1 MAIAAK
7 VCRSYIDKP
16 YLCTFTITTTMIDP
30 KKLAIKDFVYELPEE
45 RIAKFP
51 LPERDQSK
59 LLRYRSGQITDHA
72 FTDLP
77 RLLPSHTLLVFNNT
91 KVVQARLLF
100 QKDTGGAL
108 EIFCLEPVAPYREVQ
123 LAMQQTGNAV
133 WKCLVGNN
141 KRWKSGPVALRF
153 DGGMLQATRESQQEG
168 HFLIRFTWEP
178 AELTFAEV
186 LERCGRLPLP
196 PYLNRDLTPD
206 DHTRYQT
213 IYANQQGAVAAP
225 TAGLHFTDRVMAAL
239 QEQQVTTAYLTLHVG
254 AGTFKPV
261 KADVMEAHEM
271 HAEQL
276 YITKPL
282 LQRLLNHGGH
292 PIIPVGT
299 TSMRSLE
306 SLYWLGS
313 KVLQQPDLPAQE
325 LHVSQWQ
332 AYETADL
339 PTASDALQALLQYM
353 ERHQTAY
360 LHAST
365 QIIIAPGYTFR
376 ICHGLVT
383 NFHQPEST
391 LLLLV
396 SALIGDNWRKV
407 YTHALQHN
415 YRFLSYGDSSLL
427 LP

>member
-1 MAIAAK
+1 M
-7 VCRSYIDKP
+7 S
-16 YLCTFTITTTMIDP
+16 TNP
-30 KKLAIKDFVYELPEE
+30 KKLAIKDFVYELPEA

-59 LLRYRSGQITDHA
+59 LLYYHQGRIQDQT
-72 FTDLP
+72 FTNLP
-77 RLLPSHTLLVFNNT
+77 ELLPPHTMLVFNDT
-91 KVVQARLLF
+91 KVVQARLLM
-100 QKDTGGAL
+100 QKETGGVV

-141 KRWKSGPVALRF
+141 KRWKNGAVKLFFA
-153 DGGMLQATRESQQEG
+153 GGMLLAERQAQQEG
-168 HFLIRFTWEP
+168 HFLIRFRWEP
-178 AELTFAEV
+178 AELPFAEV

-213 IYANQQGAVAAP
+213 IYAAQQGAVAAP
-225 TAGLHFTDRVMAAL
+225 TAGLHFTERVL
-239 QEQQVTTAYLTLHVG
+239 GKLREQSITTAYLTLHVG

-261 KADVMEAHEM
+261 KAEVMEAHEM

-276 YITKPL
+276 YISKL
-282 LQRLLNHGGH
+282 LVQRLLTQLGH

-306 SLYWLGS
+306 SLYWLGT
-313 KVLQQPDLPAQE
+313 KVLQQPELPLQE
-325 LHVSQWQ
+325 LTVSQWQ
-332 AYETADL
+332 PYESMA
-339 PTASDALQALLQYM
+339 PPAAADALHALLQYM
-353 ERHQTAY
+353 ERHSTNY

-376 ICHGLVT
+376 ICNGLVT

-396 SALIGDNWRKV
+396 SALIGEDWRKV
-407 YTHALQHN
+407 YQHALAN
-415 YRFLSYGDSSLL
+415 GYRFLSYGDSSLL

>member
-1 MAIAAK
+1 M
-7 VCRSYIDKP
+7 S
-16 YLCTFTITTTMIDP
+16 DP

-59 LLRYRSGQITDHA
+59 LLYYKSGAIADHH
-72 FTDLP
+72 FTNLP
-77 RLLPSHTLLVFNNT
+77 ELLPAETLLVFNDT

-100 QKDTGGAL
+100 HKETGGL
-108 EIFCLEPVAPYREVQ
+108 VEIFCLEPVRPHSEVQ
-123 LAMQQTGNAV
+123 LAMQQTANCT

-141 KRWKSGPVALRF
+141 KRWKSDKLYLHF
-153 DGGMLQATRESQQEG
+153 EGGTLTAEREAQQEG
-168 HFLIRFTWEP
+168 HFLIHFTWEP
-178 AELTFAEV
+178 ADLTFAEV
-186 LERCGRLPLP
+186 LERCGKLPLP

-206 DHTRYQT
+206 DRTRYQT
-213 IYANQQGAVAAP
+213 IYANQEGAVAAP
-225 TAGLHFTDRVMAAL
+225 TAGLHFTDKVMAHIR
-239 QEQQVTTAYLTLHVG
+239 EKGITTAYLTLHVG

-276 YITKPL
+276 YLTRDFIVQLLAQVEQDKPV
-282 LQRLLNHGGH
+282 
-292 PIIPVGT
+292 IPVGT

-306 SLYWLGS
+306 SLYWLGV
-313 KVLQQPDLPAQE
+313 KILLQPDLPQTQ
-325 LHVSQWQ
+325 LHINQWF
-332 AYETADL
+332 AYESTNL
-339 PTASDALQALLQYM
+339 PSPVEALRALLQYM
-353 ERHQTAY
+353 TKHNTNH

-365 QIIIAPGYTFR
+365 QIIIAPGYSFR
-376 ICHGLVT
+376 ICKGLVT

-396 SALIGDNWRKV
+396 SALIGENWRTV
-407 YTHALQHN
+407 YQHALNNN

>member
-1 MAIAAK
+1 M
-7 VCRSYIDKP
+7 
-16 YLCTFTITTTMIDP
+16 TTDP
-30 KKLAIKDFVYELPEE
+30 KKLAIKDFMYELPEE
-45 RIAKFP
+45 RIAKYP
-51 LPERDQSK
+51 LPERDHSK
-59 LLRYRSGQITDHA
+59 LLQYKGGSLSDHV

-77 RLLPSHTLLVFNNT
+77 DLLPEQSLLVFNNT
-91 KVVQARLLF
+91 KVVQARLIF
-100 QKDTGGAL
+100 QKETGGTV

-123 LAMQQTGNAV
+123 LAMQQTGNST

-141 KRWKSGPVALRF
+141 KRWKSGPVSLHF
-153 DGGMLQATRESQQEG
+153 DGGMLRAAREEQQDG

-196 PYLNRDLTPD
+196 PYLNRELTPD
-206 DHTRYQT
+206 DQTRYQT

-225 TAGLHFTDRVMAAL
+225 TAGLHFTDRVMAQL
-239 QEQQVTTAYLTLHVG
+239 QERTIATAYLTLHVG

-261 KADVMEAHEM
+261 KAEVMEAHEM

-276 YITKPL
+276 YITRPL
-282 LQRLLNHGGH
+282 LQRLLQHQGK

-306 SLYWLGS
+306 SIYWLGA
-313 KVLQQPDLPAQE
+313 KVIQYPELPLTE
-325 LHVSQWQ
+325 MHVSQWQ
-332 AYETADL
+332 AYEATEL
-339 PTASDALQALLQYM
+339 PAATESLEALLAYM
-353 ERHQTAY
+353 EHNKTGY
-360 LHAST
+360 LHVST

-376 ICHGLVT
+376 VCAGLVT

-396 SALIGDNWRKV
+396 SALIGEDWRKV
-407 YTHALQHN
+407 YTHALEN
-415 YRFLSYGDSSLL
+415 DYRFLSYGDSSLL

>member
-1 MAIAAK
+1 M
-7 VCRSYIDKP
+7 SP
-16 YLCTFTITTTMIDP
+16 NP
-30 KKLAIKDFVYELPEE
+30 KNLAIKDFVYELPDD

-59 LLRYRSGQITDHA
+59 LLYYHRENITNYT

-77 RLLPSHTLLVFNNT
+77 QLLPPGSLLVFNNT

-100 QKDTGGAL
+100 QKETGGIV
-108 EIFCLEPVAPYREVQ
+108 EIFCLEPVAPHREVQ
-123 LAMQQTGNAV
+123 LAMQQTGGCT

-141 KRWKSGPVALRF
+141 KRWKSGPLQLYFEGGVAT
-153 DGGMLQATRESQQEG
+153 AEREAQQDG
-168 HFLIRFTWEP
+168 HFLIRFTWTP

-196 PYLNRDLTPD
+196 PYLNRDLTPED
-206 DHTRYQT
+206 RTRYQT
-213 IYANQQGAVAAP
+213 IYAHHQGAVAAP
-225 TAGLHFTDRVMAAL
+225 TAGLHFTDRVM
-239 QEQQVTTAYLTLHVG
+239 EQLRARGTDSTYLTLHVG

-261 KADVMEAHEM
+261 KADTMEAHEM

-276 YITKPL
+276 MVSKEVVELL
-282 LQRLLNHGGH
+282 LQHLGK
-292 PIIPVGT
+292 PVIPVGT

-306 SLYWLGS
+306 SLYWLGT
-313 KVLQQPDLPAQE
+313 LLLRQPDLKPEE
-325 LHVSQWQ
+325 LHVTQWIP
-332 AYETADL
+332 YETAT
-339 PTASDALQALLQYM
+339 PPAAAEALQALLHYM
-353 ERHQTAY
+353 DRHHTDH

-376 ICHGLVT
+376 VCSGLVT

-396 SALIGDNWRKV
+396 AALIGENWKQVYRHAMDND
-407 YTHALQHN
+407 

>member
-1 MAIAAK
+1 M
-7 VCRSYIDKP
+7 
-16 YLCTFTITTTMIDP
+16 TDP
-30 KKLAIKDFVYELPEE
+30 KKLAIKDFVYDLPEE

-51 LPERDQSK
+51 LPERDQSQ
-59 LLRYRSGQITDHA
+59 LLLYRHGQIADHT
-72 FTDLP
+72 FTELP
-77 RLLPSHTLLVFNNT
+77 QLLPPHTLLVFNDT
-91 KVVQARLLF
+91 KVVQARLLM
-100 QKDTGGAL
+100 QKETGGL
-108 EIFCLEPVAPYREVQ
+108 VEIFCLEPVAPHREVQ
-123 LAMQQTGNAV
+123 LAMQQTGCST

-141 KRWKSGPVALRF
+141 KRWKSGPVKLYF
-153 DGGMLQATRESQQEG
+153 EGGMLQAEREAQQEG

-178 AELTFAEV
+178 AGLTFAEV

-213 IYANQQGAVAAP
+213 IYANQKGAVAAP
-225 TAGLHFTDRVMAAL
+225 TAGLHFTDRVMEAL
-239 QEQQVTTAYLTLHVG
+239 KAQSIDTAYLTLHVG

-261 KADVMEAHEM
+261 KADTMEAHEM

-276 YITKPL
+276 YITRSVLERL
-282 LQRLLNHGGH
+282 LQQQGD
-292 PIIPVGT
+292 PVIPVGT

-306 SLYWLGS
+306 SIYWLGA
-313 KVLQQPDLPAQE
+313 KVLAHPDLPLQE

-332 AYETADL
+332 AYESINPPA
-339 PTASDALQALLQYM
+339 AAEALQALLQFM
-353 ERHQTAY
+353 DNMNTDH

-376 ICHGLVT
+376 MCQGLVT

-396 SALIGDNWRKV
+396 SALIGENWRNV
-407 YTHALQHN
+407 YQHALAHD

>member
-1 MAIAAK
+1 M
-7 VCRSYIDKP
+7 
-16 YLCTFTITTTMIDP
+16 MIDP

-59 LLRYRSGQITDHA
+59 LLLYRQGQIVDHT

-77 RLLPSHTLLVFNNT
+77 QLLPPNTLLVFNDT

-100 QKDTGGAL
+100 QKETGGFV

-123 LAMQQTGNAV
+123 LAMQQTGNCV

-141 KRWKSGPVALRF
+141 KRWKSGKISLRF
-153 DGGMLQATRESQQEG
+153 DGGMLQAEREAQQEG

-178 AELTFAEV
+178 AELPFAEV
-186 LERCGRLPLP
+186 LERCGKLPLP
-196 PYLNRDLTPD
+196 PYLNRDLTPE

-225 TAGLHFTDRVMAAL
+225 TAGLHFTDRVMASL
-239 QEQQVTTAYLTLHVG
+239 QEQNIAAAYLTLHVG
-254 AGTFKPV
+254 AGTFRPV
-261 KADVMEAHEM
+261 KADVMEEHEM

-276 YITKPL
+276 YLTKPL
-282 LQRLLNHGGH
+282 LQRLLKQLGK

-306 SLYWLGS
+306 SLYWLGA
-313 KVLQQPDLPAQE
+313 KVLQQPALPMQE
-325 LHVSQWQ
+325 LQVSQWQ
-332 AYETADL
+332 AYETKEPPA
-339 PTASDALQALLQYM
+339 AAEALNALLQYM
-353 ERHQTAY
+353 ERQGTNY

-376 ICHGLVT
+376 ICGGLIT

-396 SALIGDNWRKV
+396 SALIGEDWRKV
-407 YTHALQHN
+407 YQHALQNN

>member
-1 MAIAAK
+1 M
-7 VCRSYIDKP
+7 
-16 YLCTFTITTTMIDP
+16 TDP
-30 KKLAIKDFVYELPEE
+30 KKLAIKDFVYELPDD

-59 LLRYRSGQITDHA
+59 LLHYRQGQIADHT
-72 FTDLP
+72 FTQLP
-77 RLLPSHTLLVFNNT
+77 QLLPPQTLLFFNDT

-100 QKDTGGAL
+100 QKETGGIV
-108 EIFCLEPVAPYREVQ
+108 EIFCLEPVKPHREVQ
-123 LAMQQTGNAV
+123 LAMQQTSSCT

-141 KRWKSGPVALRF
+141 KRWKSGVLHLNF
-153 DGGMLQATRESQQEG
+153 EGGKLTAEREAQQDG
-168 HFLIRFTWEP
+168 HFLIHFTWEP

-186 LERCGRLPLP
+186 LEQCGKLPLP
-196 PYLNRDLTPD
+196 PYFNRDLTPD
-206 DHTRYQT
+206 DLTRYQT
-213 IYANQQGAVAAP
+213 IYANQKGAVAAP
-225 TAGLHFTDRVMAAL
+225 TAGLHFTDRVMAKL
-239 QEQQVTTAYLTLHVG
+239 QEQRIETAYLTLHVG
-254 AGTFKPV
+254 AGTFRPV
-261 KADVMEAHEM
+261 KAEVMEAHEM

-276 YITKPL
+276 YITKAVL
-282 LQRLLNHGGH
+282 ERLLKQQGE

-306 SLYWLGS
+306 SIYWLGV
-313 KVLQQPDLPAQE
+313 KVSEQPNLPLQE
-325 LHVSQWQ
+325 LHVTQWQ
-332 AYETADL
+332 AYETSNP
-339 PTASDALQALLQYM
+339 PTSEVALEALLQYM
-353 ERHQTAY
+353 QQQGTEH

-376 ICHGLVT
+376 MCDGLVT

-407 YTHALQHN
+407 YQHALEN
-415 YRFLSYGDSSLL
+415 DYRFLSYGDSSLL

>member
-1 MAIAAK
+1 M
-7 VCRSYIDKP
+7 
-16 YLCTFTITTTMIDP
+16 TDP
-30 KKLAIKDFVYELPEE
+30 KKLAIKDFVYELPDE

-59 LLRYRSGQITDHA
+59 LLHYKSGTIADHT

-77 RLLPSHTLLVFNNT
+77 ELLPANTLLVFNDT

-100 QKDTGGAL
+100 QKETGGIV
-108 EIFCLEPVAPYREVQ
+108 EIFCLEPVKPHAEVQ
-123 LAMQQTGNAV
+123 LAMQQTESCT

-141 KRWKSGPVALRF
+141 KRWKSGKLYLHF
-153 DGGMLQATRESQQEG
+153 EGGTITAEREAQQDG
-168 HFLIRFTWEP
+168 HFLISFAWNPTN
-178 AELTFAEV
+178 LTFAEV
-186 LERCGRLPLP
+186 LERCGKLPLP

-206 DHTRYQT
+206 DRTRYQT
-213 IYANQQGAVAAP
+213 IYANQEGAVAAP
-225 TAGLHFTDRVMAAL
+225 TAGLHFTDKVMATIKAKGIST
-239 QEQQVTTAYLTLHVG
+239 VYLTLHVG

-276 YITKPL
+276 YLTKDFIVQL
-282 LQRLLNHGGH
+282 LHQVQQNK
-292 PIIPVGT
+292 PVIPVGT

-306 SLYWLGS
+306 SLYWLGV
-313 KVLQQPDLPAQE
+313 KVHQQPDLPQDQ
-325 LHVSQWQ
+325 LHITQWF
-332 AYETADL
+332 AYETIDL
-339 PTASDALQALLQYM
+339 PTPTEALTALLNYM
-353 ERHQTAY
+353 TNYKTNH

-365 QIIIAPGYTFR
+365 QIIIAPGYSFR
-376 ICHGLVT
+376 ICNGLVT

-407 YTHALQHN
+407 YQHAMNNN

>member
-1 MAIAAK
+1 M
-7 VCRSYIDKP
+7 S
-16 YLCTFTITTTMIDP
+16 DP
-30 KKLAIKDFVYELPEE
+30 KKLAIKDFVYELPDE

-59 LLRYRSGQITDHA
+59 LLYYKSGTIADHT
-72 FTDLP
+72 FTELP
-77 RLLPSHTLLVFNNT
+77 ELLPADTLLVFNDT

-100 QKDTGGAL
+100 QKETGGIV
-108 EIFCLEPVAPYREVQ
+108 EIFCLEPVKPHAEVQ
-123 LAMQQTGNAV
+123 LAMQQTESCT

-141 KRWKSGPVALRF
+141 KRWKSGKLYLHF
-153 DGGMLQATRESQQEG
+153 EGGTITAEREAQQDG
-168 HFLIRFTWEP
+168 HFLISFAWEP
-178 AELTFAEV
+178 ANLTFAEV
-186 LERCGRLPLP
+186 LERCGKLPLP

-206 DHTRYQT
+206 DRTRYQT
-213 IYANQQGAVAAP
+213 IYANQEGAVAAP
-225 TAGLHFTDRVMAAL
+225 TAGLHFTDKVMATIKAKGIS
-239 QEQQVTTAYLTLHVG
+239 TAYLTLHVG

-261 KADVMEAHEM
+261 KADVMEAHKM

-276 YITKPL
+276 YLTKDFIVQL
-282 LQRLLNHGGH
+282 LHQVQQNK
-292 PIIPVGT
+292 PVIPVGT

-306 SLYWLGS
+306 SLYWLGV
-313 KVLQQPDLPAQE
+313 KVHQQPDLPQNQ
-325 LHVSQWQ
+325 LHITQWF
-332 AYETADL
+332 AYETIDL
-339 PTASDALQALLQYM
+339 PTPAEALNALLNYM
-353 ERHQTAY
+353 ANYKTDH

-365 QIIIAPGYTFR
+365 QIIIAPGYSFR
-376 ICHGLVT
+376 ICIGLVT

-407 YTHALQHN
+407 YQHAMNNN

>member
-1 MAIAAK
+1 MNIN
-7 VCRSYIDKP
+7 
-16 YLCTFTITTTMIDP
+16 P
-30 KKLAIKDFVYELPEE
+30 KKLAIKDFVYDLPDE

-51 LPERDQSK
+51 MPERDQSK
-59 LLRYRSGQITDHA
+59 LLLCRQGELADHT

-77 RLLPSHTLLVFNNT
+77 DLLPPHTLLVFNDT

-100 QKDTGGAL
+100 QKETGGL
-108 EIFCLEPVAPYREVQ
+108 VEIFCLEPVAPHREVQ
-123 LAMQQTGNAV
+123 LAMQQTGSCT

-141 KRWKSGPVALRF
+141 KRWKNGPVKLYF
-153 DGGMLQATRESQQEG
+153 EGGLLQAERDAQQEG

-196 PYLNRDLTPD
+196 PYLNRELTPE
-206 DHTRYQT
+206 DHSRYQT

-225 TAGLHFTDRVMAAL
+225 TAGLHFTDRVMQQL
-239 QEQQVTTAYLTLHVG
+239 QAKGMDTAYLTLHVG

-271 HAEQL
+271 HAEQI

-282 LQRLLNHGGH
+282 VQRLLQQLGK
-292 PIIPVGT
+292 PVIPVGT

-306 SLYWLGS
+306 SLYWLGA
-313 KVLQQPDLPAQE
+313 KVWQQPDLPAQE
-325 LHVSQWQ
+325 LTVSQWQ
-332 AYETADL
+332 AYESMNPPPA
-339 PTASDALQALLQYM
+339 AEALQALLTYM
-353 ERHQTAY
+353 EAQGTDY

-376 ICHGLVT
+376 ICNGLVT

-396 SALIGDNWRKV
+396 SALIGDDWREV
-407 YTHALQHN
+407 YKHALDN
-415 YRFLSYGDSSLL
+415 DYRFLSYGDSSLL

>member
-1 MAIAAK
+1 M
-7 VCRSYIDKP
+7 S
-16 YLCTFTITTTMIDP
+16 DP
-30 KKLAIKDFVYELPEE
+30 KKLAIKDFVYELPDE

-51 LPERDQSK
+51 LAERDQSK
-59 LLRYRSGQITDHA
+59 LLYYKSGSIADHT

-77 RLLPSHTLLVFNNT
+77 GLLPDGSLLVFNDT

-100 QKDTGGAL
+100 RKETGGIV
-108 EIFCLEPVAPYREVQ
+108 EIFCLEPVKPYAEVQ
-123 LAMQQTGNAV
+123 LAMQQTGHST

-141 KRWKSGPVALRF
+141 KRWKEGKLYLHF
-153 DGGMLQATRESQQEG
+153 EGGTLTAEREAHQNG
-168 HFLIRFTWEP
+168 HFLINFNWEP

-186 LERCGRLPLP
+186 LERCGKLPLP
-196 PYLNRDLTPD
+196 PYLNRDLTPED
-206 DHTRYQT
+206 RTRYQT
-213 IYANQQGAVAAP
+213 VYANQEGAVAAP
-225 TAGLHFTDRVMAAL
+225 TAGLHFTDRVLEAIKAKGMR
-239 QEQQVTTAYLTLHVG
+239 TAYLTLHVG

-276 YITKPL
+276 YLTKPVLEQL
-282 LQRLLNHGGH
+282 LAHLQQGK

-306 SLYWLGS
+306 SIYWLGV
-313 KVLQQPDLPAQE
+313 KVLQQPDLLQQE
-325 LHVSQWQ
+325 LHITQWF
-332 AYETADL
+332 AYETIHL
-339 PTASDALQALLQYM
+339 PEPPEAIKALLAYM
-353 ERHQTAY
+353 ANYNTDH

-365 QIIIAPGYTFR
+365 KIIIAPGYSFK
-376 ICHGLVT
+376 ICSGLVT

-396 SALIGDNWRKV
+396 SALIGENWRKV
-407 YTHALQHN
+407 YQHAMDNN

>member
-1 MAIAAK
+1 MA
-7 VCRSYIDKP
+7 
-16 YLCTFTITTTMIDP
+16 DP

-51 LPERDQSK
+51 LPERDQSR
-59 LLRYRSGQITDHA
+59 LLLYQKGQITDHT

-77 RLLPSHTLLVFNNT
+77 ALLPPHTLLVFNDT
-91 KVVQARLLF
+91 RVVQARLLL
-100 QKDTGGAL
+100 QKETGGL
-108 EIFCLEPVAPYREVQ
+108 VEIFCLEPVAPHREVQ
-123 LAMQQTGNAV
+123 LAMQQTGHST

-141 KRWKSGPVALRF
+141 KRWKSGPVRLYF
-153 DGGMLQATRESQQEG
+153 EGGMLQAEREAQQEG

-213 IYANQQGAVAAP
+213 IYANQKGAVAAP
-225 TAGLHFTDRVMAAL
+225 TAGLHFTDRVLAAL
-239 QEQQVTTAYLTLHVG
+239 ASQSIATAYLTLHVG

-261 KADVMEAHEM
+261 KSDTMETHEM

-276 YITKPL
+276 YISKRILERL
-282 LQRLLNHGGH
+282 LQQQGK
-292 PIIPVGT
+292 PVIPVGT

-306 SLYWLGS
+306 SIFWLGA
-313 KVLQQPDLPAQE
+313 KVLQQPELPPQE

-332 AYETADL
+332 AYESINPPSATE
-339 PTASDALQALLQYM
+339 ALQALLDYM
-353 ERHQTAY
+353 DRQRVDH

-376 ICHGLVT
+376 MCQGLVT

-396 SALIGDNWRKV
+396 SALIGENWRNV
-407 YTHALQHN
+407 YRHALAHD

>member
-1 MAIAAK
+1 
-7 VCRSYIDKP
+7 
-16 YLCTFTITTTMIDP
+16 MIMVDP
-30 KKLAIKDFVYELPEE
+30 KHLAIKDFVYELPDEK
-45 RIAKFP
+45 IAKFP

-59 LLRYRSGQITDHA
+59 LLHYKSGTITDYR

-77 RLLPSHTLLVFNNT
+77 PLLPPHSLLVFNNT

-100 QKDTGGAL
+100 QKETSGII
-108 EIFCLEPVAPYREVQ
+108 EIFCLEPVKPHREVQ
-123 LAMQQTGNAV
+123 LAMQQTGSCT

-141 KRWKSGPVALRF
+141 KRWKSGPVKLYF
-153 DGGMLQATRESQQEG
+153 EGGEITAEREAQQEG
-168 HFLIRFTWEP
+168 HFLISFSWEP
-178 AELTFAEV
+178 AALTFAEV

-196 PYLNRDLTPD
+196 PYLNRDLTPED
-206 DHTRYQT
+206 RTRYQT
-213 IYANQQGAVAAP
+213 IYAYHQGAVAAP
-225 TAGLHFTDRVMAAL
+225 TAGLHFTDKVMAKL
-239 QEQQVTTAYLTLHVG
+239 TEQSIGTTYLTLHVG

-261 KADVMEAHEM
+261 KADTMQDHEM

-276 YITKPL
+276 MVSKQVVEQL
-282 LQRLLNHGGH
+282 LQHLGN

-306 SLYWLGS
+306 SLYWLGTLL
-313 KVLQQPDLPAQE
+313 LQKPDLKPE
-325 LHVSQWQ
+325 NLHITQWLP
-332 AYETADL
+332 YETSA
-339 PTASDALQALLQYM
+339 PPAASEAFEALLAYM
-353 ERHQTAY
+353 ERHHTDY

-376 ICHGLVT
+376 VCSGLVT

-396 SALIGDNWRKV
+396 AALIGENWKKV
-407 YTHALQHN
+407 YRHALDNN

>member
-1 MAIAAK
+1 M
-7 VCRSYIDKP
+7 
-16 YLCTFTITTTMIDP
+16 TDP
-30 KKLAIKDFVYELPEE
+30 KKLAIKDFVYPLPDE
-45 RIAKFP
+45 RIARFP
-51 LPERDQSK
+51 LPERDHSK
-59 LLRYRSGQITDHA
+59 LLQYKGGHISDHT

-77 RLLPSHTLLVFNNT
+77 GLLPPQTLLVFNDT
-91 KVVQARLLF
+91 KVVQARLQF
-100 QKDTGGAL
+100 QKETGGTV

-123 LAMQQTGNAV
+123 LAMQQTGNCV

-141 KRWKSGPVALRF
+141 KRWKSGPVQLRF
-153 DGGMLQATRESQQEG
+153 DGGMLQATREAQQEG

-178 AELTFAEV
+178 AELPFAEV
-186 LERCGRLPLP
+186 LERCGKLPLP

-206 DHTRYQT
+206 DHIRYQT

-225 TAGLHFTDRVMAAL
+225 TAGLHFTERVMASL
-239 QEQQVTTAYLTLHVG
+239 QEQHITSAYLTLHVG

-261 KADVMEAHEM
+261 KAEVMEAHEM

-276 YITKPL
+276 YITRPL
-282 LQRLLNHGGH
+282 LQRLARQLGK
-292 PIIPVGT
+292 PVIPVGT

-306 SLYWLGS
+306 SLYWLGA
-313 KVLQQPDLPAQE
+313 KAIQTPDMLLSE

-332 AYETADL
+332 AYEATAL
-339 PTASDALQALLQYM
+339 PTATEAVEALLQYM
-353 ERHQTAY
+353 DRHKTSF

-376 ICHGLVT
+376 ICNGLIT

-396 SALIGDNWRKV
+396 SALIGEDWRKV
-407 YTHALQHN
+407 YAHALQHD

>member
-1 MAIAAK
+1 M
-7 VCRSYIDKP
+7 
-16 YLCTFTITTTMIDP
+16 TDP
-30 KKLAIKDFVYELPEE
+30 KKLAIRDFIYELPED

-59 LLRYRSGQITDHA
+59 LLRYQGGQINDFT

-77 RLLPSHTLLVFNNT
+77 RLLPPHTLLVFNDT

-100 QKDTGGAL
+100 QKETGGGV
-108 EIFCLEPVAPYREVQ
+108 EIFCLEPVAPYHEVQ

-141 KRWKSGPVALRF
+141 KRWKTGPVQLRF
-153 DGGMLQATRESQQEG
+153 DGGMLRAERQAQQEG
-168 HFLIRFTWEP
+168 HFLIRFAWEP

-196 PYLNRDLTPD
+196 PYLHRDLTPD

-213 IYANQQGAVAAP
+213 IYASQQGAVAAP
-225 TAGLHFTDRVMAAL
+225 TAGLHFTERVMTQL
-239 QEQQVTTAYLTLHVG
+239 QEHQVTTAYLTLHVG

-282 LQRLLNHGGH
+282 LQRLINQMGN

-306 SLYWLGS
+306 SLYWLGT
-313 KVLQQPDLPAQE
+313 KVLQQPGLPVQE

-332 AYETADL
+332 AYEAADL
-339 PTASDALQALLQYM
+339 PTAAEALQALLQYM
-353 ERHQTAY
+353 EQQHAPY

-376 ICHGLVT
+376 LCHGLVT

-396 SALIGDNWRKV
+396 AALIGEDWRKV
-407 YTHALQHN
+407 YAHALQHG

>member
-1 MAIAAK
+1 MM
-7 VCRSYIDKP
+7 
-16 YLCTFTITTTMIDP
+16 TNP
-30 KKLAIKDFVYELPEE
+30 KQLAIKDFVYDLPDE

-59 LLRYRSGQITDHA
+59 LLLYRQGTIADHH

-77 RLLPSHTLLVFNNT
+77 QLLPTQSLLVFNDT

-100 QKDTGGAL
+100 QKGTGGII
-108 EIFCLEPVAPYREVQ
+108 EIFCLEPIAPHREVQ
-123 LAMQQTGNAV
+123 LAMQQTSNCT

-141 KRWKSGPVALRF
+141 KRWKNGTLNLQF
-153 DGGMLQATRESQQEG
+153 EGGTLTAEREAQQEG
-168 HFLIRFTWEP
+168 HFLIRFSWHP
-178 AELTFAEV
+178 AALTFAEV

-206 DHTRYQT
+206 DRTRYQT
-213 IYANQQGAVAAP
+213 IYANQEGAVAAP
-225 TAGLHFTDRVMAAL
+225 TAGLHFTERVMESL
-239 QEQQVTTAYLTLHVG
+239 KQQEMDIAYLTLHVG

-276 YITKPL
+276 YVTRPFIE
-282 LQRLLNHGGH
+282 RLLTQSGK
-292 PIIPVGT
+292 PVIPVGT

-306 SLYWLGS
+306 SLYWLGA
-313 KVLQQPDLPAQE
+313 KVLEQPELPLQE
-325 LHVSQWQ
+325 LFVSQWQ
-332 AYETADL
+332 AYETTN
-339 PTASDALQALLQYM
+339 PPASADALAALLQYM
-353 ERHQTAY
+353 QRNHTDH

-365 QIIIAPGYTFR
+365 QIIIAPGYTFK
-376 ICHGLVT
+376 ICSGLVT

-396 SALIGDNWRKV
+396 SALIGDKWREV
-407 YTHALQHN
+407 YQHAMEHN

>member
-1 MAIAAK
+1 M
-7 VCRSYIDKP
+7 
-16 YLCTFTITTTMIDP
+16 TDP
-30 KKLAIKDFVYELPEE
+30 KKLAIKDFVYELPDE

-59 LLRYRSGQITDHA
+59 LLHYKSGTIADHT

-77 RLLPSHTLLVFNNT
+77 ELLPADTLLVFNDT

-100 QKDTGGAL
+100 QKETGGIV
-108 EIFCLEPVAPYREVQ
+108 EIFCLEPVKPHAEVQ
-123 LAMQQTGNAV
+123 LAMQQTESCT

-141 KRWKSGPVALRF
+141 KRWKSGKLYLHF
-153 DGGMLQATRESQQEG
+153 EGGTITAEREAQQDG
-168 HFLIRFTWEP
+168 HFLISFAWEP
-178 AELTFAEV
+178 ANLTFAEV
-186 LERCGRLPLP
+186 LERCGKLPLP

-206 DHTRYQT
+206 DRTRYQT
-213 IYANQQGAVAAP
+213 IYANQEGAVAAP
-225 TAGLHFTDRVMAAL
+225 TAGLHFTDKVMA
-239 QEQQVTTAYLTLHVG
+239 TIKSKGISTAYLTLHVG

-261 KADVMEAHEM
+261 KADVMETHEM

-276 YITKPL
+276 YITKDFIVQL
-282 LQRLLNHGGH
+282 LHQVEQNK
-292 PIIPVGT
+292 PVISVGT

-306 SLYWLGS
+306 SLYWLGV
-313 KVLQQPDLPAQE
+313 KVYQQPDLPQDQ
-325 LHVSQWQ
+325 LHITQWF
-332 AYETADL
+332 AYETIDL
-339 PTASDALQALLQYM
+339 PTPTEALTALLNYM
-353 ERHQTAY
+353 ANYKTDH

-365 QIIIAPGYTFR
+365 QIIIAPGYSFR
-376 ICHGLVT
+376 ICNGLVT

-396 SALIGDNWRKV
+396 SALIGENWRKV
-407 YTHALQHN
+407 YRHAMDNN

>member
-1 MAIAAK
+1 M
-7 VCRSYIDKP
+7 
-16 YLCTFTITTTMIDP
+16 TDP

-59 LLRYRSGQITDHA
+59 LLLYRQGQIVDHT

-77 RLLPSHTLLVFNNT
+77 QLLPPHTLLVFNDT
-91 KVVQARLLF
+91 KVVQARLLM
-100 QKDTGGAL
+100 QKETGGL
-108 EIFCLEPVAPYREVQ
+108 VEIFCLEPVAPHREVQ
-123 LAMQQTGNAV
+123 LAMQQTEGST

-141 KRWKSGPVALRF
+141 KRWKSGPVTLHF
-153 DGGMLQATRESQQEG
+153 EGGVLQAEREAQQEG

-178 AELTFAEV
+178 TELTFAEV

-213 IYANQQGAVAAP
+213 IYANQKGAVAAP
-225 TAGLHFTDRVMAAL
+225 TAGLHFTDRVMESLKA
-239 QEQQVTTAYLTLHVG
+239 QHIDTAYLTLHVG

-261 KADVMEAHEM
+261 KADTMEAHEM

-276 YITKPL
+276 YITKSVL
-282 LQRLLNHGGH
+282 ERLLKQQGN
-292 PIIPVGT
+292 PVIPVGT

-306 SLYWLGS
+306 SIYWLGA
-313 KVLQQPDLPAQE
+313 KVLEQPELPQQE
-325 LHVSQWQ
+325 LQVSQWQ
-332 AYETADL
+332 AYESMNPPSA
-339 PTASDALQALLQYM
+339 AKALEALLHYM
-353 ERHQTAY
+353 VRQGVNH

-376 ICHGLVT
+376 MCHGLVT

-396 SALIGDNWRKV
+396 SALIGENWRKV
-407 YTHALQHN
+407 YRHAMEHD

>member
-1 MAIAAK
+1 M
-7 VCRSYIDKP
+7 
-16 YLCTFTITTTMIDP
+16 TFNP
-30 KKLAIKDFVYELPEE
+30 KQLAIKDFVYELPDE

-59 LLRYRSGQITDHA
+59 LLHYKAGTITDYR

-77 RLLPSHTLLVFNNT
+77 QLLPPHSLLVFNNT

-100 QKDTGGAL
+100 QKETGGII
-108 EIFCLEPVAPYREVQ
+108 EIFCLEPVKPQREVQ
-123 LAMQQTGNAV
+123 LAMQQTGSCT

-141 KRWKSGPVALRF
+141 KRWKSGPVKLYF
-153 DGGMLQATRESQQEG
+153 EGGVITAEREAQQEG

-186 LERCGRLPLP
+186 LERCGKLPLP
-196 PYLNRDLTPD
+196 PYLNRDLTPED
-206 DHTRYQT
+206 RTRYQT
-213 IYANQQGAVAAP
+213 IYAHHQGAVAAP
-225 TAGLHFTDRVMAAL
+225 TAGLHFTDKVMDRL
-239 QEQQVTTAYLTLHVG
+239 KEQSIDSTYLTLHVG

-261 KADVMEAHEM
+261 KAGTMQDHEM
-271 HAEQL
+271 HTEQL
-276 YITKPL
+276 MVSRQVVEQL
-282 LQRLLNHGGH
+282 LQHLGN

-306 SLYWLGS
+306 SLYWLGTLL
-313 KVLQQPDLPAQE
+313 LQQPDLKPEE
-325 LHVSQWQ
+325 LHITQWLP
-332 AYETADL
+332 YETTTPPA
-339 PTASDALQALLQYM
+339 TAEAFEALLTCM
-353 ERHQTAY
+353 DRHHTDH

-365 QIIIAPGYTFR
+365 QIIIAPGYTFKV
-376 ICHGLVT
+376 CSGLVT

-396 SALIGDNWRKV
+396 AALIGENWKQV
-407 YTHALQHN
+407 YRHALEN
-415 YRFLSYGDSSLL
+415 DYRFLSYGDSSLL

>member
-1 MAIAAK
+1 MN
-7 VCRSYIDKP
+7 
-16 YLCTFTITTTMIDP
+16 DP
-30 KKLAIKDFVYELPEE
+30 KKLAIKDFVYELPDE

-59 LLRYRSGQITDHA
+59 LLLYRQGNIADHT
-72 FTDLP
+72 FTELTQ
-77 RLLPSHTLLVFNNT
+77 LLPQDTLLVFNDT
-91 KVVQARLLF
+91 KVVQARLLM
-100 QKDTGGAL
+100 QKETGGL
-108 EIFCLEPVAPYREVQ
+108 VEIFCLEPVAPHREVQ
-123 LAMQQTGNAV
+123 LAMQQTGGST

-141 KRWKSGPVALRF
+141 KRWKSGPVRLDF
-153 DGGMLQATRESQQEG
+153 EGGVLKAEREAQQEG

-178 AELTFAEV
+178 AELPFAEV

-213 IYANQQGAVAAP
+213 IYANQKGAVAAP

-239 QEQQVTTAYLTLHVG
+239 QAQGIGTAYLTLHVG

-261 KADVMEAHEM
+261 KAETMETHEM

-276 YITKPL
+276 YITRSIL
-282 LQRLLNHGGH
+282 ERLLHQVGK
-292 PIIPVGT
+292 PVIPVGT

-306 SLYWLGS
+306 SIYWLGA
-313 KVLQQPDLPAQE
+313 KVLEQPELSVQE

-332 AYETADL
+332 AYESINPPSAET
-339 PTASDALQALLQYM
+339 ALQALLRYLD
-353 ERHQTAY
+353 HLGTDH

-376 ICHGLVT
+376 MCHGLVT

-396 SALIGDNWRKV
+396 SALIGENWRKV
-407 YTHALQHN
+407 YQHAMEN
-415 YRFLSYGDSSLL
+415 DYRFLSYGDSSLL